1 MLLVYLLILN
11 INAELPIPTPSSAN
25 NSEAVLRTAPSTNI
39 QLKLETPEEYLE
51 QAEIKTKALQ
61 FKEVIKLYNDYLR
74 KFPAHSQYLH
84 TRYLLGLAYIQ
95 ERQWKLA
102 SQELNTVVEK
112 WQITPDSLDARLK
125 LATASIE
132 LKKWSE
138 AVLIAQ
144 EILDNSENDS
154 PLRPEAHWLQARAHF
169 ENHNPLEAKK
179 AADRFFSESGGKN
192 LNPLS
197 TAELYR
203 IQLRMKLTECKAKK
217 LPKILPEQEWISQ
230 FQSQSLCLFESI
242 PLLKSIAKQDQQK
255 VLNQAVREWN
265 EIYDSYVV
273 QPKKIPQPKIKIKP
287 KQLKQYR
294 IEMSQFSQAEQQK
307 LKNQISD
314 VISAWEKEIPPEMF
328 SIITKWKAKL

>member
-1 MLLVYLLILN
+1 MLLVFLYTNLLLTLN
-11 INAELPIPTPSSAN
+11 SNAELPIPSQSPSPRPSNIAN
-25 NSEAVLRTAPSTNI
+25 VV
-39 QLKLETPEEYLE
+39 LKLETPEEYLE
-51 QAEIKTKALQ
+51 QAETKTKALQ
-61 FKEVIKLYNDYLR
+61 FKEVIKLYTDYLR
-74 KFPAHSQYLH
+74 KFPAHAQYLH

-95 ERQWKLA
+95 EREWKLA
-102 SQELNTVVEK
+102 ATELNTVIEK

-132 LKKWSE
+132 IKKWSE

-144 EILDNSENDS
+144 EILDNSPNES

-203 IQLRMKLTECKAKK
+203 IQLRMKLSDCKAKK
-217 LPKILPEQEWISQ
+217 LPKILAEQEWISQ
-230 FQSQSLCLFESI
+230 FQNQSLCLFESI
-242 PLLKSIAKQDQQK
+242 PILKSIAKQDQAK

-273 QPKKIPQPKIKIKP
+273 QPKKIPQPKLRIKP

-294 IEMSQFSQAEQQK
+294 LEMSQFSQVEQQK
-307 LKNQISD
+307 LKGQIGD
-314 VISAWEKEIPPEMF
+314 VIGAWEKEVPPEMF
-328 SIITKWKAKL
+328 AIITKWKTKL